1 MHTLVI
7 FIVLGISADN
17 VFVFIDA
24 WRQSARVGNNLFR
37 DSKYKRMAYS
47 FRRASR
53 AIAVTSSTTAA
64 AFFANFFSPIMPIK
78 SFGIF
83 AGIVVLVNYVLTIMV
98 FPSAVIF
105 SEFMM
110 EKMNKAKA
118 TEVNLAAETPGCASR
133 IFETKW
139 NNMIKVTKYPIIV
152 VYMLW
157 VIYASSKAV

>member
-1 MHTLVI
+1 
-7 FIVLGISADN
+7 
-17 VFVFIDA
+17 
-24 WRQSARVGNNLFR
+24 
-37 DSKYKRMAYS
+37 
-47 FRRASR
+47 
-53 AIAVTSSTTAA
+53 
-64 AFFANFFSPIMPIK
+64 MPIK

-118 TEVNLAAETPGCASR
+118 TEVNLAADTPGCASR

>member
-24 WRQSARVGNNLFR
+24 WRQSARVGNNLLR

-53 AIAVTSSTTAA
+53 AIAITSSTTAA

-157 VIYASSKAV
+157 VVYAGSKAV